1 MEVLHKQQIQQFFQ
15 RWLYESRKKSYVY
28 CSSTSDKETYFEYLS
43 VCYIPELWVRTLKDV
58 SKLGVESVAHEHIS
72 QINTFNVDIELCCY
86 WCVFAK

>member
-43 VCYIPELWVRTLKDV
+43 VCYIPEL
-58 SKLGVESVAHEHIS
+58 
-72 QINTFNVDIELCCY
+72 
-86 WCVFAK
+86 